1 MATMKDVA
9 REAGVSVATV
19 SNYINNTKNV
29 SSKLCEKIADA
40 IERLHFVPNQAA
52 KTLKSNFNNNIGV
65 ILPNIQDNYYT
76 SIFQGIER
84 FFYEK
89 GYCVNIG
96 ITNDLEEI
104 EQRYIID
111 FLQRKV
117 SGLIIVTSQP
127 DNKDFFINNITSKKI
142 PLIHID
148 RRIDIPNAGFLTF
161 NNKKTL
167 FKMADYFLKS
177 GKRNITII
185 TGHENYSCENEAV
198 KGYIKAFEQNN
209 IPVSRQNI
217 VHTSL
222 NKEAAFRS
230 CVLHLKH
237 QRPEVIITTSK
248 PVTLGVL
255 ESLAIAGFNVP
266 ENVIVATL
274 GEDNWSTFNDFQNIV
289 SSSRE
294 AISMGNEA
302 AKQLYAQITEDAE
315 HLSPKTIVFED
326 KYQTCNC
333 LIKSTESRYNE
344 STELRIKMLDTLQV
358 NLFEGLLPW
367 FKNNYHINTK
377 MEKVPHNKLLDS
389 IYNDDGSTD
398 VFMYDMPWLYSMAN
412 DNVLA
417 DISDYIKNAGI
428 NKSIYL
434 KDCMDIY
441 GKYQNKNYGLPFMY
455 APQILFY
462 RKDLFQSRALRNEF
476 ARHHKISLRPPRSWK
491 DFNSIAHFFTNALN
505 PMSPTKY
512 GTAVAAA
519 YKECLIPEIYMR
531 MRAYASQIYN
541 KDLNV
546 TFKSDQT
553 IKAYTNF
560 TELIRNASPDC
571 TLQND
576 MSVVDEFLNGNIAM
590 LVTYPSF
597 ISNINDL
604 QRSCQIGQVGFA
616 HIPGKCPI
624 LGGWGLGVSE
634 KSKNKELAFR
644 FIHWACGESMSN
656 YSTIMAGQSAIAKVF
671 DNNELISLYPWL
683 PLYKSAYDI
692 AQPITPPFISNNK
705 FIPQNKIDAIISKWL
720 YKLIADEIS
729 IDDTVSNTHTELNQL
744 FHGYKQL

>member
-19 SNYINNTKNV
+19 SNYINNTKKV

-65 ILPNIQDNYYT
+65 IIPNIQDSYYT
-76 SIFQGIER
+76 QIFQGIER
-84 FFYEK
+84 FFYER

-104 EQRYIID
+104 EQRYVID
-111 FLQRKV
+111 FLQKKV

-127 DNKDFFINNITSKKI
+127 NNKDFFINNITSKKI

-148 RRIDIPNAGFLTF
+148 RRIDIPDLSFLTF
-161 NNKKTL
+161 NNRKTL
-167 FKMADYFLKS
+167 LKMTDSLLKS
-177 GKRNITII
+177 GKKNITII
-185 TGHENYSCENEAV
+185 TGQDNYSCENEAV
-198 KGYIKAFEQNN
+198 KGYIEAFEKNN
-209 IPVSRQNI
+209 IPISRQNI

-230 CVLHLKH
+230 CVLHLKQH
-237 QRPEVIITTSK
+237 KPEVILTTSK
-248 PVTLGVL
+248 LVMLGIL
-255 ESLAIAGFNVP
+255 ESLAISGFSVP
-266 ENVIVATL
+266 ENITVATL
-274 GEDNWSTFNDFQNIV
+274 GEDNWNTFNDFQNIV

-294 AISMGNEA
+294 AISLGSEA
-302 AKQLYAQITEDAE
+302 AKQLYSQIKEPTEYT
-315 HLSPKTIVFED
+315 PKTIVFED
-326 KYQTCNC
+326 KYQTGNG
-333 LIKSTESRYNE
+333 LVKSSKSPFNGKR
-344 STELRIKMLDTLQV
+344 ELNIMMLDTLQV
-358 NLFEGLLPW
+358 NLFEGLIPR
-367 FKNNYHINTK
+367 FENNYHVNTK
-377 MEKVPHNKLLDS
+377 MEKIPHDKLLDS

-398 VFMYDMPWLYSMAN
+398 VFMYDMPWLYSMAH
-412 DNVLA
+412 DGVLA
-417 DISDYIKNAGI
+417 DISRYIENAGI
-428 NKSIYL
+428 NKNIYL

-462 RKDLFQSRALRNEF
+462 RKDIFQNRALRNEF
-476 ARHHKISLRPPRSWK
+476 TRLHKISLRPPRSWK
-491 DFNSIAHFFTNALN
+491 EFNTAARFFTKELNA
-505 PMSPTKY
+505 MSPTKY

-519 YKECLIPEIYMR
+519 YEECLIPEIYMR
-531 MRAYASQIYN
+531 MRAYASRIYN
-541 KDLNV
+541 KNLEI
-546 TFKSDQT
+546 TFESEQT
-553 IKAYTNF
+553 IKAYKNF
-560 TELIRNASPDC
+560 TELIKSASPDC

-576 MSVVDEFLNGNIAM
+576 MTVVDEFLNGNIAM

-604 QRSCQIGQVGFA
+604 QRSCQIGQVGFS
-616 HIPGKCPI
+616 HIPGKSPI

-634 KSKNKELAFR
+634 KSQNKELAFR
-644 FIHWACGESMSN
+644 FVHWACGEDMSN

-683 PLYKSAYDI
+683 PLYKSAYDT
-692 AQPITPPFISNNK
+692 AKPITPPFISSSN
-705 FIPQNKIDAIISKWL
+705 FIPQNKIDAIVSKWL

-729 IDDTVSNTHTELNQL
+729 IEDTVGNTHLELSQL
-744 FHGYKQL
+744 FDMYKK